1 MRLRASVRSD
11 LLTGDLHVRRVV
23 AKEGLSV
30 LFDVEVELLSEKP
43 DIDLESLIWSTAL
56 VQIEDLEGGRDPV
69 IFHGVVEEAEY
80 TGAIDQRFGY
90 RLRLRPRL
98 AGLAYRVRSRIFQAL
113 DAPGIVKRVLADA
126 GIPDSGVKWKLT
138 ERYPVR
144 EYSVEYQESE
154 LSYCL
159 RLLEDEGI
167 FYWFEHSE
175 AGHALVFGDSPAQ
188 HKPIDGPTALPF
200 SKWHQDDRESVTELV
215 FSTRL
220 CNDAWSALDWSWKS
234 PDKPLF
240 ADERPADGALYER
253 YEFPGHFDEP
263 GAGAK
268 RAKARLAERTLERY
282 TIEAQSTCRRLRPG
296 RTFSLT
302 RALPELLRR
311 DWLLVRLEHVFSD
324 TGEGGARYQVALL
337 AMPADRE
344 FRPERRTPRPL
355 VHGKEIA
362 VVTGPAGE
370 EIHVDRHGRIKAHF
384 YWDREGAVDDT
395 ASCWIRVQQ
404 QNTAGAM
411 LLPRVGWELS
421 VGFVEGD
428 PDRPIALQKLY
439 NQETM
444 PPYPLPGKVAQSALQ
459 SSSSPGGG
467 GTNEVRLDD
476 SNGAME
482 FFVHASKDLSLD
494 CNHDL
499 GEDITVDSSEEVGL
513 TFKTKVGSNETV
525 SVGADQSTSVTGNAT
540 LQTDASKSETVGG
553 MDDWGIKKN
562 FTVISEGARSETIAV
577 LQNVLANK
585 VSESFSASCDRTVG
599 AALAMSAVTAIV
611 EAGGGNNTESVGG
624 AKMELI
630 KKAKAEN
637 IGVAKTLTAGLIEE
651 KVGKA
656 YSVDARGV
664 LTFTVGGAMKEEVEK
679 DFTLDAKVIK
689 VTAPGGALLK
699 AGGSKFRLRGDRLK
713 LDASKFGAAGGPK
726 LVLKGQ
732 INYEDP

>member
-1 MRLRASVRSD
+1 MRLRASVHSD

-43 DIDLESLIWSTAL
+43 DVDLESLIWSTAL
-56 VQIEDLEGGRDPV
+56 VAIEDREGGGDPV
-69 IFHGVVEEAEY
+69 VFHGVIEEAEY

-90 RLRLRPRL
+90 RLRLRPRIH
-98 AGLAYRVRSRIFQAL
+98 GLAYRVRSRIFQGL

-126 GIPDSGVKWKLT
+126 GIPDSAVRWKLA

-144 EYSVEYQESE
+144 EYGVQYRESE

-167 FYWFEHSE
+167 FYWFEHGE
-175 AGHALVFGDSPAQ
+175 AGHVLVLGDSPAQ
-188 HKPIDGPTALPF
+188 HGPIDGATALPF

-215 FSTRL
+215 FSRRL
-220 CNDAWSALDWSWKS
+220 CNDAWSSLDWSWRS
-234 PDKPLF
+234 PEKPLF
-240 ADERPADGALYER
+240 AEERPESGALYER
-253 YEFPGHFDEP
+253 YEFPGYYDDAD
-263 GAGAK
+263 AGAR
-268 RAKARLAERTLERY
+268 RAKVCLAERTLERY
-282 TIEAQSTCRRLRPG
+282 TIEAHSTCRRLEPG

-302 RALPELLRR
+302 RARPEFLCR
-311 DWLLVRLEHVFSD
+311 DWLLVRLEHAFSD
-324 TGEGGARYQVALL
+324 TGEGGARYEVALL

-344 FRPERRTPRPL
+344 FRPARVTPRPK
-355 VHGKEIA
+355 VYGKEIA
-362 VVTGPAGE
+362 VVTGPPGE

-384 YWDREGAVDDT
+384 CWDREGAVDDT

-482 FFVHASKDLSLD
+482 FFVHASKDLALD
-494 CNHDL
+494 CHHDL

-513 TFKTKVGSNETV
+513 TLQTKVGSNETV
-525 SVGADQSTSVTGNAT
+525 SVGADQTTSITGSAA

-553 MDDWGIKKN
+553 MDDWGIQKN
-562 FTVISEGARSETIAV
+562 FTVISEGARNETISV

-585 VSESFSASCDRTVG
+585 VSESFSGTCDRTVG

-611 EAGGGNNTESVGG
+611 EAVGGNKTESVGG
-624 AKMELI
+624 AKMELLA
-630 KKAKAEN
+630 KAKAEN
-637 IGVAKTLTAGLIEE
+637 IGIAKVLTAGLIQE

-656 YSVDARGV
+656 YSVEARGT
-664 LTFTVGGAMKEEVEK
+664 LTFTIGGAMKEKVGK
-679 DFTLDAKVIK
+679 DFTLDAKTIK
-689 VTAPGGALLK
+689 VTAPGGALFK
-699 AGGSKFRLRGDRLK
+699 AGGNKLRLK
-713 LDASKFGAAGGPK
+713 GGTLRLDASKLGAAGGPK